1 MQSKK
6 ALIKMLQNHKA
17 TEASMVKTCTHLEEK
32 VHTAAAKL
40 LLTEMRL
47 DSQKHEN
54 ILQEILTVLEGAPKP
69 SNLWDARIESFV
81 DTQVMRK
88 ELERHVKLE
97 TAMLENVEK
106 EIRESDDEAVKTL
119 LTHIA
124 EDERKHH
131 KNIELIIRKSYAF
144 TP

>member
-1 MQSKK
+1 MTSKS
-6 ALIKMLQNHKA
+6 ALIKMLQTHKKA
-17 TEASMVKTCTHLEEK
+17 EASMVIVCAKLEKE

-40 LLTEMRL
+40 LLSEMRL

-54 ILQEILTVLEGAPKP
+54 ILTEILKVLEGIPTPEK
-69 SNLWDARIESFV
+69 LWDARIDSYV
-81 DTQVMRK
+81 DMQVLKK

-97 TAMLENVEK
+97 SDMLNDVEK
-106 EIRESDDEAVKTL
+106 EIKETDDEALKTL

-124 EDERKHH
+124 EDEKKHH
-131 KNIELIIRKSYAF
+131 KNMELIIKKSYAF